1 MKYKQYQIE
10 TNKQQFMILLFL
22 RHTNSLLLVTL
33 ELIHVCNI
41 AMKKY
46 FECVK

>member
-10 TNKQQFMILLFL
+10 TNKQQFMILFL
-22 RHTNSLLLVTL
+22 HHTNSLLLVTL
-33 ELIHVCNI
+33 ELIHVCII